1 MSTHQTSSALHPR
14 RIHERDNKARKLTP
28 AQRKTKIL
36 RKLKE
41 DLTCGVHVTVYR
53 VHNLSSPALKFKVD
67 MNAQQ
72 LHLTGRLLLFK
83 DINVVVVEGGPKG
96 LKKFKRL
103 MMHRIKW
110 DPEKAVEG
118 GDLRSDCL
126 SVCLS
131 APAYLSLSLFR

>member
-1 MSTHQTSSALHPR
+1 M
-14 RIHERDNKARKLTP
+14 
-28 AQRKTKIL
+28 
-36 RKLKE
+36 KE
-41 DLTCGVHVTVYR
+41 DLTCGVQVTVYR
-53 VHNLSSPALKFKVD
+53 VHNLSSPAIKFKVD

-83 DINVVVVEGGPKG
+83 DINLVVVEGGPKG

-103 MMHRIKW
+103 MLHRIKW

-118 GDLRSDCL
+118 EGLLQWLSVSL

-131 APAYLSLSLFR
+131 IGLSLSAPVYISVCLSVSPCS